1 MKSFD
6 GNFAR
11 SIELVNPS
19 PLLFVHFAQR
29 GGEGFSK
36 EVFITNRNSWHGQDI
51 FFFQNGAKFIAIA
64 KL

>member
-29 GGEGFSK
+29 GGKVLVKSFYYE
-36 EVFITNRNSWHGQDI
+36 
-51 FFFQNGAKFIAIA
+51 
-64 KL
+64 